1 MRNFLCVIAAFG
13 ALSAGAD
20 ASAARYTAS
29 KVLFQ
34 DITGE
39 VKIATTGGDDVEVN
53 VRQGK
58 TYRSVTVTLVNG
70 EVVIAG
76 ERWLGDESKD
86 CCNDRIRRTE
96 SLMRDRVA
104 AVGAP
109 ADDKAAYFADYPV
122 IEVSVPRKNDVSFID
137 ARIKLAI
144 NGALDGRLMLDA
156 CYVYGETDSLGQATI
171 GVIAGS
177 QLAFGD
183 VKSALELDVSG
194 DADVS
199 GGSAAMADIDI
210 AGAGDV
216 MIGAVD
222 GMLDVSIAGSGLA
235 RVARVD
241 GPMTVRIAGSG
252 AVATQGG
259 KADKMIV
266 TIDGSGGVFHE
277 GAAVDPTLRLNGS
290 PTVRL
295 GSVSGRITR
304 HGHGEV
310 YVGDQLVAKP

>member
-1 MRNFLCVIAAFG
+1 MRQFISLFVAMGTLAV
-13 ALSAGAD
+13 AAD

-29 KVLFQ
+29 KVRFQ

-39 VKIATTGGDDVEVN
+39 VKITTTGGADFDVTI
-53 VRQGK
+53 RQGK
-58 TYRSVTVTLVNG
+58 VHRSVTATLVNG
-70 EVVIAG
+70 ELVIAG
-76 ERWLGDESKD
+76 ERWREEETKD
-86 CCNDRIRRTE
+86 CCNDRIRRVE
-96 SLMRDRVA
+96 NLQRDRVA

-109 ADDKAAYFADYPV
+109 APDKGAFFNDYPV
-122 IEVSVPRKNDVSFID
+122 IEVSAPRRSDVTFVD

-144 NGALDGRLMLDA
+144 VGALDGRLTLDA
-156 CYVYGETDSLGQATI
+156 CYVYGETGDLGAATI
-171 GVIAGS
+171 GVISGS
-177 QLAFGD
+177 QLAVGN

-194 DADVS
+194 DADVT

-216 MIGAVD
+216 MLGPVD

-259 KADKMIV
+259 RADKLMV

-277 GAAVDPTLRLNGS
+277 GVAADPTLRLYGS

-295 GSVSGRITR
+295 GSVTGRITR
-304 HGHGEV
+304 HGMGEV
-310 YVGDQLVAKP
+310 YVGDKLTPKP